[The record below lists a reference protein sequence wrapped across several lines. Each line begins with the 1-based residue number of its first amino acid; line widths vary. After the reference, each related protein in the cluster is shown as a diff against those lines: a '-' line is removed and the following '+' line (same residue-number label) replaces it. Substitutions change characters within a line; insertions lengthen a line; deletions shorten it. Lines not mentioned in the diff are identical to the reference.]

1 MKGYLPIPGGWVPV
15 DPDPPNIQNGK
26 LIVDW
31 GGTPAPRWGTK
42 ADQLAHCRLAE
53 YENIAAVLGLELMGW
68 QRLALGTGSEMDR
81 AGRPTFRSVEISDPR
96 RSGKSI
102 VLLLRVLWQLLCAP
116 RPERRAI
123 WSAQSLSDAVGLW
136 EGELVPMLKA
146 TEMWERFDMKL
157 RRSLNNAGFYA
168 GKTGGFMRILGSSAG
183 GGHGSGNPL
192 IIYDELWQYIDD
204 RRQQALTPTMRT
216 YPNAQAWGV
225 STVGDAEHGQY
236 WHPRMERN
244 RELVESGKD
253 RAGRLCYLEWS
264 APAKDDES
272 DPAVWVKAN
281 PAAGRT
287 VSLEVLADDFSDH
300 PGPPFRRG
308 VLNMLPAVSGEDM
321 VFPPGV
327 FDPVLRSGLMLG
339 ETAKRRAAAGPS
351 LWIGLDGMPWENTAA
366 VSWSDGEAVDLL
378 SITTRK
384 KAAALVHSLI
394 AAHPIAGVVA
404 MRGGPMEFESQKI
417 EATLAATPGA
427 PAFAWISRR
436 ADRAAVC
443 SGYRE
448 AVMSGKL
455 LVGSDPAWRAAAKS
469 AIKKEIGHPEPVG
482 WIWVAVDKSVRLFTL
497 WSMALA
503 WFASTREAWAPK
515 VEPLFMAEEDTEED
529 YAAWLKEYQG
539 ASAGATL

>member
-1 MKGYLPIPGGWVPV
+1 MKLPIPGGSVPV

-26 LIVDW
+26 LIVDDDYW

-42 ADQLAHCRLAE
+42 ADQLAQCELPRYEALAAKL
-53 YENIAAVLGLELMGW
+53 NLRLMGW
-68 QRLALGTGSEMDR
+68 QRLALGTGSEINR
-81 AGRPTFRSVEISDPR
+81 ATGRQTFRTVEMSNPR

-102 VLLLRVLWQLLCAP
+102 VLLLRVLWQLIHAP
-116 RPERRAI
+116 EGERRAI
-123 WSAQSLSDAVGLW
+123 WSAQSLGDAVGLW

-146 TEMWERFDMKL
+146 SPLWNLFDMKI
-157 RRSLNNAGFYA
+157 RVSLNNAGFY
-168 GKTGGFMRILGSSAG
+168 TQERGGYMRILGSSAG

-192 IIYDELWQYIDD
+192 IIYDELWQYLDD

-216 YPNAQAWGV
+216 YPNAQSWGV
-225 STVGDAEHGQY
+225 STVGDAGHGQY

-244 RELVESGKD
+244 RKLVDEGKD
-253 RAGRLCYLEWS
+253 RASRLCYLEWS
-264 APAKDDES
+264 APSKAEES
-272 DPAVWVKAN
+272 DPVVWAKAN

-287 VSLEVLADDFSDH
+287 VSLEVLADDYSDH

-339 ETAKRRAAAGPS
+339 ETAKQRASDGAAPS

-384 KAAALVHSLI
+384 KAVALTHSLI

-404 MRGGPMEFESQKI
+404 MRGGPMEFEAQKI
-417 EATLAATPGA
+417 EAKLTATPGA
-427 PAFAWISRR
+427 PAFEWITRR

-448 AVMSGKL
+448 AVTSGKL
-455 LVGSDPAWRAAAKS
+455 LVGSDPAWQAAAKA
-469 AIKKEIGHPEPVG
+469 AIKKEIGNPEPVG
-482 WIWVAVDKSVRLFTL
+482 WIWVSADKTVRLFSL
-497 WSMALA
+497 WSMALS

-515 VEPLFMAEEDTEED
+515 VDPVFMAPRDSDEEFEE
-529 YAAWLKEYQG
+529 WLKEYRKE
-539 ASAGATL
+539 

>member
-15 DPDPPNIQNGK
+15 DPEPPNIQDGR
-26 LIVDW
+26 LDVDW
-31 GGTPAPRWGTK
+31 GGTPPPRWGTK
-42 ADQLAHCRLAE
+42 ADPLAQCLLAD
-53 YENIAAVLGLELMGW
+53 YEFLAALLGLKLMGW

-81 AGRPTFRSVEISDPR
+81 WGRPTFRTVEISDPR

-102 VLLLRVLWQLLCAP
+102 VLLLRVLWQLLLAP
-116 RPERRAI
+116 PMERRAI

-146 TEMWERFDMKL
+146 TEMWDRFDMKL
-157 RRSLNNAGFYA
+157 RRSLNNAGFYTME
-168 GKTGGFMRILGSSAG
+168 TGGFMRILGSSAG

-192 IIYDELWQYIDD
+192 IIYDELWQYLDD

-216 YPNAQAWGV
+216 FPNAQSWGV

-244 RELVESGKD
+244 RKLVDDGKD
-253 RAGRLCYLEWS
+253 RASRLCYLEWS
-264 APAKDDES
+264 APAKSDES
-272 DPAVWVKAN
+272 DPVVWVKSN

-287 VSLEVLADDFSDH
+287 VSLEVLADDYADH

-308 VLNMLPAVSGEDM
+308 VLNMLPAVSGEDL

-327 FDPVLRSGLMLG
+327 FDPILRSGLMLG
-339 ETAKRRAAAGPS
+339 ESAKRRADAGSVSS
-351 LWIGLDGMPWENTAA
+351 LWIGVDGMPWENLAA

-378 SITTRK
+378 AVTTRQ

-404 MRGGPMEFESQKI
+404 MRGGPMEFEAQKI
-417 EATLAATPGA
+417 EAILAAAPGA
-427 PAFAWISRR
+427 PAFVWIGRR

-443 SGYRE
+443 SGYRA
-448 AVMSGKL
+448 AVTSGKL
-455 LVGSDPAWRAAAKS
+455 LVGSDPAWLAAAKG
-469 AIKKEIGHPEPVG
+469 AIKKEIGRPEAVG
-482 WIWVAVDKSVRLFTL
+482 WIWVAGDKSARLFSL
-497 WSMALA
+497 WSMALS

-515 VEPLFMAEEDTEED
+515 PDLVFMAPRDDDETYAEWLEE
-529 YAAWLKEYQG
+529 YRQSIG
-539 ASAGATL
+539 G